1 MRHQVDICS
10 CCSGDSDPI
19 CIPVWRA
26 AGWFGVDPPH
36 LRWDPPRR
44 GCPRVARG
52 ACRTTGESGGRGARR
67 TRRRPRFRSAAH
79 RSKWHPGG
87 TCLHLLGAA
96 AARPQLALRRLTRGA
111 GSVGPAVPRGAGP
124 CGVTG
129 KAKAG
134 PGPSESGP
142 GTGPGRIGE
151 GDVSVASWPSES
163 GPGRG
168 ARPERRGRDTKWSKG
183 EP

>member
-1 MRHQVDICS
+1 MVLERSMRHQVDICS

-96 AARPQLALRRLTRGA
+96 AARPQLALRRLTPGCGERWACCTPWRWAVWGDRQGQGWSGPIRVRAGHWARPDRGGGRERGVLAVRVRA
-111 GSVGPAVPRGAGP
+111 GARGPAR
-124 CGVTG
+124 T
-129 KAKAG
+129 
-134 PGPSESGP
+134 E
-142 GTGPGRIGE
+142 GT
-151 GDVSVASWPSES
+151 
-163 GPGRG
+163 
-168 ARPERRGRDTKWSKG
+168 
-183 EP
+183 

>member
-1 MRHQVDICS
+1 MSRDGFGAKHETSSRYLFMLQH

-36 LRWDPPRR
+36 LRWDPTRR

-96 AARPQLALRRLTRGA
+96 AARPQLALRRPTPGCGERWACCTPWRWAVWGDRQGQGWSGPIRVRAGHWARPDRGGGRERGVLAVRVRA
-111 GSVGPAVPRGAGP
+111 GARGPA
-124 CGVTG
+124 
-129 KAKAG
+129 
-134 PGPSESGP
+134 
-142 GTGPGRIGE
+142 
-151 GDVSVASWPSES
+151 
-163 GPGRG
+163 
-168 ARPERRGRDTKWSKG
+168 
-183 EP
+183 